1 MAKKSILSASNPNAQ
16 RLKQLKRLEKHYEE
30 WKNDFTFDYCFSA
43 FMIRQAERDLSPQT
57 LYTYRYFYK
66 AIFIPFLSEIYK
78 TTPKDITIEI
88 LETEPNQLL
97 FLEYLKKRG
106 LGENT
111 IFTYMKQLKA
121 FGRWC
126 LDEGYIDDFRIS
138 VKRPETDIKEVY
150 TKAELEKLMVKPA
163 ITDFYDYRAYCMIM
177 LMLNTGAR
185 RRTLANIK
193 ICDLEIEEG
202 YINFNTTKTGK
213 VVRLGLERKT
223 KRDLLEWLN
232 YWRIEKGALPSDYLF
247 CNQYGEK
254 LHTSTITKIVA
265 NYNLSRGVEKT
276 SCHLFRHTFA
286 KMWITSGGDII
297 SLARVLTH
305 KELDMVK
312 HYSNLYGGDIK
323 KEIEEHSVIS
333 QMKQKSGKTLKN
345 RQER

>member
-1 MAKKSILSASNPNAQ
+1 MAKKSILSQSSSPNAQ
-16 RLKQLKRLEKHYEE
+16 RLRQLKKLEKHYEE
-30 WKNDFTFDYCFSA
+30 WKNDFTLGYCFNSYIVA
-43 FMIRQAERDLSPQT
+43 QREKGYSPQT
-57 LYTYRYFYK
+57 LYNYKYFLRH
-66 AIFIPFLSEIYK
+66 ILTPFIQHYYNATPDEISV
-78 TTPKDITIEI
+78 EI
-88 LETEPNQLL
+88 LETEPNTAL
-97 FLEYLKKRG
+97 FRMYIESRG
-106 LGENT
+106 YGENT
-111 IFTYMKQLKA
+111 LFSYMKTLKA

-126 LDEGYIDDFRIS
+126 VAEGYLDDFDIK

-150 TKAELEKLMVKPA
+150 TMKELEKLTMKPPVS
-163 ITDFYDYRAYCMIM
+163 DFYDFRAYCMIM

-193 ICDLEIEEG
+193 ICDLEIDEG

-232 YWRIEKGALPSDYLF
+232 YWRLDKGATQTDYLF

-254 LHTSTITKIVA
+254 LHTSTVSAIIRH
-265 NYNLSRGVEKT
+265 YNQKRGVEKT

-305 KELDMVK
+305 SELDMVK

-333 QMKQKSGKTLKN
+333 QMKTKSGKTLKN
-345 RQER
+345 K